1 MFYNMTAERCAE
13 LSLVAIA
20 NRFSE
25 VWVSKQ
31 YYLFL
36 IYVDKFAPHTLNT
49 IATAIMSRPLLD
61 RVRNLI
67 MKDKKVN

>member
-1 MFYNMTAERCAE
+1 MSAERCAE

-20 NRFSE
+20 NQFSE
-25 VWVSKQ
+25 VWISKQ

-36 IYVDKFAPHTLNT
+36 IYLDKIAPLTLNK
-49 IATAIMSRPLLD
+49 IATTIMSQPLLD

-67 MKDKKVN
+67 MKDTKAAIQ

>member
-1 MFYNMTAERCAE
+1 MSAERCAE

-20 NRFSE
+20 NQFTE
-25 VWVSKQ
+25 VWISKQ

-36 IYVDKFAPHTLNT
+36 IYLDKIAPLTLNK
-49 IATAIMSRPLLD
+49 IATAIMSQPLLD

-67 MKDKKVN
+67 MKDTKAAIH

>member
-1 MFYNMTAERCAE
+1 MTSERCAE

-20 NRFSE
+20 NQLTE

-36 IYVDKFAPHTLNT
+36 IYVGKIAPLTLNKV
-49 IATAIMSRPLLD
+49 ATRLVSEPILEKI
-61 RVRNLI
+61 RNVIL
-67 MKDKKVN
+67 KDH